1 MVSLVSV
8 EVLNYVVPVGLTL
21 FSIAMILY
29 VYRVFKGPTVPDM
42 VLALD
47 TLVVDLIVIFMLI
60 TLYYGNPYLAIGA
73 IPLASWVFLLDII
86 VAKYLMRGGRK

>member
-1 MVSLVSV
+1 MSLVTL
-8 EVLNYVVPVGLTL
+8 EVLDYLVPISLTL
-21 FSIAMILY
+21 FSTAMILY
-29 VYRVFKGPTVPDM
+29 TYRVFKGPTVPDM

-47 TLVVDLIVIFMLI
+47 TLVADLVVVFMLI

-86 VAKYLMRGGRK
+86 VAKYLMRGGKK